1 VRRSLRLGLP
11 AVGLTLGL
19 ALYPTLSG
27 SALVLLAVPAACFYV
42 MALVGLWRGLL
53 GVAAALLALEYLAS
67 VYLRGG
73 GLDLLS
79 PVYAA
84 ALFVCVELGWLAL
97 EAGQGRRPWAG
108 RVLAIAALALAGAGV
123 GFALL
128 LVALLPLPGGAV
140 LTAGGVVAA
149 VGVAAAL
156 AWLARAHRAAERQC

>member
-1 VRRSLRLGLP
+1 VKRSLRLGLP

-27 SALVLLAVPAACFYV
+27 SALVFLAVPAACFYV

-84 ALFVCVELGWLAL
+84 ALFFCVELGWLAL
-97 EAGQGRRPWAG
+97 EAGQGRRAWAG
-108 RVLAIAALALAGAGV
+108 RVLAIAALALAGTGV